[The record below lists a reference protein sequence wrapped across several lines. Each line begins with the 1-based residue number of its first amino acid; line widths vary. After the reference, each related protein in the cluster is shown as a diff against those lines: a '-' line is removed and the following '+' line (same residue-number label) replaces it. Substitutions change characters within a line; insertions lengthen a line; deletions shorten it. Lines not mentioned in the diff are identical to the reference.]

1 MEKSRINKLEH
12 VPIGS
17 AKRKQVMFELLN
29 EDLDQAIEILRQM
42 ESANG
47 TERWI
52 LLEENQISNK
62 DIQKTVELC
71 HLLCYYYERVKEN
84 G

>member
-17 AKRKQVMFELLN
+17 AKRNQVMFELLN
-29 EDLDQAIEILRQM
+29 EDLENCIEILRQM
-42 ESANG
+42 QTANG
-47 TERWI
+47 TERWM
-52 LLEENQISNK
+52 LLEENKIRNK
-62 DIQKTVELC
+62 KKKKTVELC
-71 HLLCYYYERVKEN
+71 HLMCYYYERVKEN

>member
-1 MEKSRINKLEH
+1 
-12 VPIGS
+12 
-17 AKRKQVMFELLN
+17 MFELLN